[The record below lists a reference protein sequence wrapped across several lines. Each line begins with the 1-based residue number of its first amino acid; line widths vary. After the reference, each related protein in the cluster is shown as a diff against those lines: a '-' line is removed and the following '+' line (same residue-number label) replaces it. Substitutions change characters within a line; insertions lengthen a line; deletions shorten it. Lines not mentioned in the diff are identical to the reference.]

1 MLSYRLTEPNR
12 EMCACPYAPDMV
24 LIPYYLKTY
33 ELLLRG
39 TNPQRD
45 HCDSI
50 RFGSADFRTWLLVSP
65 ANVAA
70 ALPSNTFGLKANET
84 YIS

>member
-1 MLSYRLTEPNR
+1 
-12 EMCACPYAPDMV
+12 MV

-39 TNPQRD
+39 TNPQCD

-50 RFGSADFRTWLLVSP
+50 PFGSADFRTWLLLSR

-70 ALPSNTFGLKANET
+70 ALRSNTFDLKANET
-84 YIS
+84 YFS